1 MRQVINGAQRRGEAL
16 LNDGKDLLRRQRAR
30 RPWLDHQV
38 RAFERYQERRG
49 NRLAAALT
57 CYGFLSFFP
66 LLALAYALLGYLV
79 GVSDEVRGYFVEA
92 INSLLPGLS
101 EELQVRQIAE
111 SKTAVGVIGIAG
123 LLVAGLGWIQT
134 LRESLR
140 DMWGNEPDG
149 GGNPVL
155 LRLWDVAV
163 LALLGLV
170 LICGMATSTVTTAAT
185 GTVLGWFGL
194 ENVPGAGTA
203 LRLLSLAI
211 ATSFNA
217 VIFLVLF
224 TRLTGAR
231 APWRSIARGAVF
243 GAVGFEVL
251 KQVASLLISRTTE
264 NPVYASFAV
273 LAGLMVWMNVASRFV
288 LFVAGWT
295 ATRRVVITAEAEA
308 EAYDEIE
315 EAEQDEQDERDDHDD
330 RDGGGPGGAGP
341 GPDGGRPGGAAYE
354 NGSSRLRRRSTSTS
368 VPAASTAPAAP
379 PATTTQVRDESS
391 EARGA
396 SGRRLPD

>member
-30 RPWLDHQV
+30 RPWLDHQF
-38 RAFERYQERRG
+38 RAFGRYQERRG

-92 INSLLPGLS
+92 IDSLLPGLS
-101 EELQVRQIAE
+101 EDLQVRQIAQ
-111 SKTAVGVIGIAG
+111 SKTAVGVIGLAG
-123 LLVAGLGWIQT
+123 LLVTGLGWIQT

-140 DMWGNEPDG
+140 DMWGNEPAG

-170 LICGMATSTVTTAAT
+170 LICGIATSTVTTAAT

-194 ENVPGAGTA
+194 QDVPGAGTA
-203 LRLLSLAI
+203 LRLLSLGI

-231 APWRSIARGAVF
+231 APWRSIASGAVF

-295 ATRRVVITAEAEA
+295 ATRRVVLTAEAEA

-315 EAEQDEQDERDDHDD
+315 EAGQDEPGERP
-330 RDGGGPGGAGP
+330 GEGGPSGGAGP
-341 GPDGGRPGGAAYE
+341 GPDGGRPGGAAYG

-368 VPAASTAPAAP
+368 VPTASTAPAAP

-396 SGRRLPD
+396 SGRRLSD